1 MVIFILA
8 KIGKVFARTNSIR
21 VYAFA
26 NAFHIN
32 IVDDNVDFLKI
43 TSLILKTQGYHPQ
56 TASSIVDAAI
66 HLEQFCPDIMLLDI
80 HVGNDDGREFC
91 QSLKSRSGKEQMK
104 VIMISGYEENIGS
117 IAWFGADDFLL
128 KPVEMEELI
137 SKIKFHLL
145 PVRIN

>member
-1 MVIFILA
+1 
-8 KIGKVFARTNSIR
+8 
-21 VYAFA
+21 
-26 NAFHIN
+26 
-32 IVDDNVDFLKI
+32 
-43 TSLILKTQGYHPQ
+43 
-56 TASSIVDAAI
+56 
-66 HLEQFCPDIMLLDI
+66 MLLDI